1 MLSESRIKKILIVA
15 IYPAPYRVELIN
27 SISEYYQTDVF
38 FEFSKGDFRDE
49 KWFTRGKYFLLDT
62 ALGRDSFKRCKKNLS
77 QYSLVIFYDY
87 TTKESVKLITKCKL
101 TKTPYVLNA
110 DGVMLATHGNM
121 FRDFAKRF
129 LIKGAKG
136 YFASGEYAKKYFMKY
151 GADEDRIFYHTFS
164 TLHKNDLIKELPSK
178 GRILEIREKLGIPTN
193 AKVAVAVGRFIPL
206 KRFDVL
212 IKMWK
217 KMPSNY
223 YLIIIGGG
231 PEENRYRSLISESH
245 ISNIALEKFHEKE
258 KLKEF
263 YICADVLIHPTSY
276 DVWGLVINEALACG
290 LPVVVSDHCV
300 AGLELIRQGINGF
313 VFQLYDDREMCNYVI
328 KILENDECRI
338 KMKENAVKSIS
349 EYTIENM
356 AKSQLYALSRILN
369 DA

>member
-1 MLSESRIKKILIVA
+1 MNKILITA

-27 SISEYYQTDVF
+27 EISKIYQTDVF
-38 FEFSKGDFRDE
+38 FESSNGDFRDE
-49 KWFTRGKYFLLDT
+49 KWFAKGMYSLLDT
-62 ALGRDSFKRCKKNLS
+62 TIGRNKFKLCVKNIS
-77 QYSLVIFYDY
+77 QYSLVIFHDY
-87 TTKESVKLITKCKL
+87 TTKESIKLITICKL
-101 TKTPYVLNA
+101 KKIPYILNA
-110 DGVMLATHGNM
+110 DGVMLTPHGSWL
-121 FRDFAKRF
+121 RELLKRF
-129 LIKGAKG
+129 LIRGAKG
-136 YFASGEYAKKYFMKY
+136 CLASGDHAKKYFMKY
-151 GADEDRIFYHTFS
+151 GAKEKNIFNHTFS
-164 TLHKNDLIKELPSK
+164 TLHENDIFKNLPENY
-178 GRILEIREKLGIPTN
+178 EIRETRKKLGIPTN
-193 AKVAVAVGRFIPL
+193 AKVAIAVGRFIPL

-212 IKMWK
+212 IKIWQ